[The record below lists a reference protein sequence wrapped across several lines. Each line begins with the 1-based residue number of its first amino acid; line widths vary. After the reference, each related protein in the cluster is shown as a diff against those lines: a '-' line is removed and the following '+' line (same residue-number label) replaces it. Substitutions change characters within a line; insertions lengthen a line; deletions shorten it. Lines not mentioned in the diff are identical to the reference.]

1 MLLGSFAYAGHIARA
16 GHWATSGGLANVH
29 LSYCPSLVCVLQY
42 RTTVGKMLARQAN
55 DAQNP
60 AQFII
65 TTFHPQ
71 LLHET
76 DKVYGVSHYNRISR

>member
-1 MLLGSFAYAGHIARA
+1 M
-16 GHWATSGGLANVH
+16 
-29 LSYCPSLVCVLQY
+29 QY

-55 DAQNP
+55 DTQNP

-76 DKVYGVSHYNRISR
+76 DKVYGVSHYNRISK